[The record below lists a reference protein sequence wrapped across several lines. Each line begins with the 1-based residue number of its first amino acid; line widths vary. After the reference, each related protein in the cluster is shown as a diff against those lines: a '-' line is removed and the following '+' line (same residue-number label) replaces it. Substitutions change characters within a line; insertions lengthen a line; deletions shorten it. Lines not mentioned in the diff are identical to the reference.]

1 LDTKFRVSSKPA
13 LFLVYL
19 LMIVLVVAL
28 LVREEGFNTSSFL
41 LTNSRLLDDLDA
53 KTLVVEGEN
62 LHSGI
67 KGVLAKTLINEDALL
82 WHQFTDVPLRVF
94 DVKGKRVLFSYKG
107 GKLVSGAFPEKAKV
121 KLQGALSVAGDVL
134 KLKIIDSKALVGLT
148 RGQGLSLVDMSDPEN
163 LKLMSHYP
171 LEGIV
176 SSMVTAKNS
185 FYFTGYKSGVLRLDL
200 DAENSVPEML
210 VDMDSPWCM
219 AIDGKR
225 VAVGTLKGVV
235 ALFEIDK
242 TGRLVEVG
250 RLDFPGQVRGVAFTE
265 GALTIVFDDS
275 HLSVYSLSTWPK
287 LIRSGRLRL
296 PAQSM
301 DVKPVPGQERV
312 VVSLVRAGLGL
323 VDVSQQKTPEL
334 DGWFKVPKTYRG
346 FNVEPE
352 MILGTSIE
360 GLDAISIEKLEAG
373 GMSKLAPE
381 AMVGGSS
388 YRLRSWHQHIYGV
401 DSQGVAKVLARA
413 PNESPVSEAYL
424 PIVDKQGVRLY
435 KKAEDGQLVSVGS
448 VAIKEGAL
456 SARLHKDYLYVVYR
470 EGLRVFQVKGP
481 DELIIVGDLSI
492 SGLVLR
498 FEILGSGTVMVA
510 TNHQGVLIVDISDP
524 TQPTQTSRL
533 TLPHNLEGS
542 VVRGILV
549 DGQRAYLSQ
558 GTSGVNVV
566 DISAP
571 QHPEVLQLLDTPGF
585 ASTMALHDDLL
596 FVADAQKGLFIID
609 VKGLERALP
618 VGSLRVP
625 IRISELAVAADG
637 LLASS
642 LSRGGTMKL
651 PMPQRLQGLRQVS
664 DSEVRIDLPV
674 AEKGHYV
681 YLYDGVTSERVALD
695 VPELPGD

>member
-1 LDTKFRVSSKPA
+1 LDTKLRVSLKPA

-82 WHQFTDVPLRVF
+82 WHQFTDIPLRVF
-94 DVKGKRVLFSYKG
+94 DVREKIGLFSYKG
-107 GKLVSGAFPEKAKV
+107 GRLVSGSFSEKGKV
-121 KLQGALSVAGDVL
+121 ELRGALSASGGVG
-134 KLKIIDSKALVGLT
+134 KIKIIDNKALIGLT
-148 RGQGLSLVDMSDPEN
+148 RGEGVSLVDMSDPEN
-163 LKLMSHYP
+163 LKLMSNYP
-171 LEGIV
+171 LEGLV
-176 SSMVTAKNS
+176 TSMVTAKNT
-185 FYFTGYKSGVLRLDL
+185 FYFAGYRSGVLRLDL
-200 DAENSVPEML
+200 DAENPVPEKL

-219 AIDGKR
+219 AIDGRR

-265 GALTIVFDDS
+265 GTLAIVFDDS
-275 HLSVYSLSTWPK
+275 HLSVYSLSTWPN
-287 LIRSGRLRL
+287 LIQSGRVLL
-296 PAQSM
+296 PGLPMEIKQ
-301 DVKPVPGQERV
+301 VPGQERIV
-312 VVSLVRAGLGL
+312 VALSRAGLGL

-334 DGWFKVPKTYRG
+334 DGWFKIPKTYKG

-360 GLDAISIEKLEAG
+360 GLDAISIEKIEAS

-381 AMVGGSS
+381 AMVSGLP

-401 DSQGVAKVLARA
+401 DSQGVAKVLALA
-413 PNESPVSEAYL
+413 PNESPVTEAYL
-424 PIVDKQGVRLY
+424 PIVDKQGVTLY

-456 SARLHKDYLYVVYR
+456 SARLHKDYLYVAYR

-481 DELIIVGDLSI
+481 DELIVVGDLSI

-625 IRISELAVAADG
+625 IRINELAVAADG

-642 LSRGGTMKL
+642 LNRGGTMKL
-651 PMPQRLQGLRQVS
+651 PMPQRLHGLRNVS
-664 DSEVRIDLPV
+664 DSELRIDLPV

-681 YLYDGVTSERVALD
+681 YLYDGVTSEQVALD

>member
-1 LDTKFRVSSKPA
+1 LGTKLRGSSKPA

-28 LVREEGFNTSSFL
+28 LVREEGFNTSPFL
-41 LTNSRLLDDLDA
+41 FTNSRLLDDLDA
-53 KTLVVEGEN
+53 KTLIVEGEN

-94 DVKGKRVLFSYKG
+94 DVRGKRVLFSYRG

-121 KLQGALSVAGDVL
+121 KLQGAFSVAGDVL

-148 RGQGLSLVDMSDPEN
+148 RGKGLSLVDMSDPEN

-200 DAENSVPEML
+200 DAENPVPEKL
-210 VDMDSPWCM
+210 VDMDSPWCL

-373 GMSKLAPE
+373 GMSKLASE
-381 AMVGGSS
+381 AMVDGFS

-456 SARLHKDYLYVVYR
+456 SARLHKDYLYVAYR

-481 DELIIVGDLSI
+481 DELIVVGDLSI

-510 TNHQGVLIVDISDP
+510 TKHQGVLIVDISDP

-609 VKGLERALP
+609 AKGLERALP

-642 LSRGGTMKL
+642 LNRGGTIKL
-651 PMPQRLQGLRQVS
+651 PLPQRLQGLRQVS

-681 YLYDGVTSERVALD
+681 YLYDGATSERVALD
-695 VPELPGD
+695 VPEFPGD